1 MTIVPTY
8 NKQVRDRI
16 PEIIENSNRKFTS
29 RLLTDAEYSSEIT
42 KIMHEELA
50 EYKATEANEDA
61 VEELEKTRLDKAKK
75 LGGFDERIFL
85 IEVED
90 DWGAANYF

>member
-1 MTIVPTY
+1 
-8 NKQVRDRI
+8 
-16 PEIIENSNRKFTS
+16 
-29 RLLTDAEYSSEIT
+29 
-42 KIMHEELA
+42 MHEELA

-75 LGGFDERIFL
+75 RGGFDERIFL